1 MAHLRWLFF
10 QDTVWNMVDMMNSP
24 DRPVPYIHAETVSH
38 WSSERKYNTELPR
51 RLGMIQNWTED
62 NINMYLLYLLKLL
75 IINCVCVCVCVCVW
89 VCVCACLSQEWEG
102 WVPIKNKSTCSW
114 VSHDQEV
121 KMWSYRLNILQINI
135 FLVLILLWTQE
146 HVD

>member
-62 NINMYLLYLLKLL
+62 DINMYLLYLLKLL
-75 IINCVCVCVCVCVW
+75 IINCVCVCVCVCV
-89 VCVCACLSQEWEG
+89 CLSQEWEG
-102 WVPIKNKSTCSW
+102 SNEKQV
-114 VSHDQEV
+114 H
-121 KMWSYRLNILQINI
+121 
-135 FLVLILLWTQE
+135 LLLSIT
-146 HVD
+146 